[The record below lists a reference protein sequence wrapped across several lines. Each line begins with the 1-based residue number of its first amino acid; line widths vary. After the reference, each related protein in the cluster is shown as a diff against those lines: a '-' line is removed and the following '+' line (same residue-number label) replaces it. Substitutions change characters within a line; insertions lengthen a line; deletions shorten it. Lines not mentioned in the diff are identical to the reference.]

1 MTGPPFLN
9 EILSDPVNFAV
20 LVGGLGLFFVLIA
33 IASFAG
39 DRTRHH
45 LARRLERVGRNGK
58 GVSTPVEAVV
68 SVRRSTAYSS
78 IPAFDRLIKQLLPRP
93 EALRHRLARTG
104 LRISLGNYIISWA
117 VIAVIGFGLAMWSG
131 MVPLPAALLM
141 GAFAGLGLPHL
152 VTAFLIKRR
161 RNKFIGNFA
170 EAIDLMVR
178 GLKSGLPIAESMKT
192 AGEEIP
198 DPVGVEFR
206 QVTDAVRLGQK
217 LEDVLWETA
226 QRLDIPEF
234 NFFTVSLSIQSETG
248 GNLAETLANLSDV
261 LRRRRQ
267 LKLKIKALSSEA
279 KASAYIIG
287 SLPFIMCGL
296 IYMMNPDYIT
306 KLFIDP
312 RGHMMIAAGF
322 LMYGIGMGVMYK
334 MVRFEV

>member
-1 MTGPPFLN
+1 MTGLPLFE
-9 EILSDPVNFAV
+9 EILSDPVAFS
-20 LVGGLGLFFVLIA
+20 LVVGTLGLFFVVIA

-39 DRTRHH
+39 DRERNH
-45 LARRLERVGRNGK
+45 LRRRLERIKRAGK
-58 GVSTPVEAVV
+58 GMPAPAEAVIN
-68 SVRRSTAYSS
+68 VRRSDAYSS
-78 IPAFDRLIKQLLPRP
+78 IPAFDRLIKRLLPRP

-104 LRISLGNYIISWA
+104 LKISLGNYIVSWF
-117 VIAVIGFGLAMWSG
+117 VIAAIGFGGAMWTG
-131 MVPLPAALLM
+131 MIPLPAGVLV
-141 GAFAGLGLPHL
+141 GVFFGLALPHL

-178 GLKSGLPIAESMKT
+178 GLKSGLPIGESMKT
-192 AGEEIP
+192 VGEEIP

-217 LEDVLWETA
+217 LEDVLWEA
-226 QRLDIPEF
+226 AKRLDIPEF

-296 IYMMNPDYIT
+296 IYMMNAEYMT

-312 RGHMMIAAGF
+312 RGHMMIAVGF
-322 LMYGIGMGVMYK
+322 AMYAMGMGVMYK